1 MAGIDD
7 KIATLE
13 TKLKQAKALK
23 QKIDA
28 RKRSEASKIQ
38 RAQDTRR
45 KILIGALVMESM
57 GRDEDTNQRMLTRLD
72 KYLTRVDDRAL
83 FELPAAKQQQP
94 ETPEQKR

>member
-1 MAGIDD
+1 MAGIED

-28 RKRSEASKIQ
+28 RKRAEASKVQ

-57 GRDEDTNQRMLTRLD
+57 GRDDDTNQRMLARLD

-83 FELPAAKQQQP
+83 FELPNIKPAQP
-94 ETPEQKR
+94 ETPEHEH

>member
-13 TKLKQAKALK
+13 TKLKQAKAMK

-28 RKRSEASKIQ
+28 RKRAEASKIQ

-57 GRDEDTNQRMLTRLD
+57 GRDNDTNQRMLARLD
-72 KYLTRVDDRAL
+72 KYLTRTDDRAL
-83 FELPAAKQQQP
+83 FELPNNKPAQT
-94 ETPEQKR
+94 ETPEQEH